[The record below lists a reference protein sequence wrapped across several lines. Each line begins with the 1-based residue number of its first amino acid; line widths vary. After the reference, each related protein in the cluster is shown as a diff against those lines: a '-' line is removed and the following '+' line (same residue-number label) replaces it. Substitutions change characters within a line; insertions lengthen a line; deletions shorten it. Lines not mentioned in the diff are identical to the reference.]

1 MSYGF
6 DNNDDISTMSLI
18 PKFAQLSFTYYLSL
32 YCSNLRNFCE
42 FLNWFL
48 IAHFLFWV
56 YGWQILGIINQRFRW
71 MQINPFPLSIKT
83 YTYHMHHVTIY
94 SSAVMTC
101 NFQYLAISFFVTT
114 TFNEH
119 PVMGRNGW
127 TYKDVSD
134 INFVRFFKLFAPVLK
149 IFCTSFNYFLPM
161 IEEMFFFL
169 AF

>member
-119 PVMGRNGW
+119 PVMGRNGCIKIYRKYLFVW
-127 TYKDVSD
+127 NTMMQSFY
-134 INFVRFFKLFAPVLK
+134 INILIQQIFNKLQR
-149 IFCTSFNYFLPM
+149 
-161 IEEMFFFL
+161 L
-169 AF
+169 ANLLEVHFPQ